1 MLPACL
7 IAACGWACS
16 YFLISN
22 GSSPILGCFT
32 GACVVSMLAEIATH
46 ISKKTATI
54 FIIPAIFPLVPG
66 IGLYNTMLNLISG
79 NLELAAQTGS
89 QALFVAGGIAVGLLV
104 VISLSRLLLVI
115 RGLLAAKTSQRR
127 AS

>member
-7 IAACGWACS
+7 IAACSWACS
-16 YFLISN
+16 YFLVSN
-22 GSSPILGCFT
+22 GVSPILACFV
-32 GACVVSMLAEIATH
+32 GACLVAMLAEIATH
-46 ISKKTATI
+46 ISKKTATL

-66 IGLYNTMLNLISG
+66 IGLYNTMRNLIGG

-104 VISLSRLLLVI
+104 VISLSRLVVVI
-115 RGLLAAKTSQRR
+115 RGLLTARTSKG
-127 AS
+127 